1 MERNPWL
8 HQAEISG
15 ILKALCFSK
24 SRTIFWLCSTRCPR
38 VHAYSPRLIAWGDN
52 FKVTVCC
59 LSLPSHLFNFLQDLK
74 RANRTVL
81 PITPPPASTD
91 SDAET
96 TAVEIGPEEAWNNYK
111 SRNDSKIVDL
121 FQGQL
126 KSEVTCNTCNKVCF
140 GLNLILEFVRRV
152 NYICIFLRFLSHTT
166 LSAIWLSL
174 YLHSIGEELPKQFLS
189 PKSSICL
196 FHHRR
201 WAVTNL
207 GIALNA
213 SALASPARKI
223 TPRLPEI
230 QVL

>member
-1 MERNPWL
+1 MLKRGQLQWTSAL
-8 HQAEISG
+8 HISIA
-15 ILKALCFSK
+15 IL
-24 SRTIFWLCSTRCPR
+24 TTSTR
-38 VHAYSPRLIAWGDN
+38 
-52 FKVTVCC
+52 
-59 LSLPSHLFNFLQDLK
+59 LPTFG
-74 RANRTVL
+74 
-81 PITPPPASTD
+81 TPESSID
-91 SDAET
+91 E
-96 TAVEIGPEEAWNNYK
+96 
-111 SRNDSKIVDL
+111 L
-121 FQGQL
+121 
-126 KSEVTCNTCNKVCF
+126 TCNTCNKVCF

-213 SALASPARKI
+213 SALASPPRKLLFRAFQKFRSFSWNGFYL
-223 TPRLPEI
+223 TVRFRGPKLTST
-230 QVL
+230 